1 MLEHIPP
8 FHLWEVSPLLDHL
21 CRDALRPVRRRGR
34 IDPKALRV
42 LALGVETHLKNAGWI
57 LLCFHGFEND
67 GSGPVSENHC
77 DVTSLCGDVET
88 GGVDFATNHHH
99 SSALARLNQAVA
111 EIQRVQETAALSP
124 EIDTG
129 NFAGTESIMQEERGP
144 RELVLG
150 RERGEKDK
158 IEVLR
163 IQLGGLKRALTGH
176 LSQVGGGLSVDD
188 PASLFDT
195 GSLLNPFV
203 GRVHPFGEIVVR
215 DDLIRDAHTGPDD
228 LGPQVSTHFLGSP
241 DSSWFRSAR
250 LSIVARLPRSGP
262 FLHPA

>member
-1 MLEHIPP
+1 M
-8 FHLWEVSPLLDHL
+8 
-21 CRDALRPVRRRGR
+21 
-34 IDPKALRV
+34 
-42 LALGVETHLKNAGWI
+42 LALSVETNLKNAGWAF
-57 LLCFHGFEND
+57 LCFHGFEND
-67 GSGPVSENHC
+67 RSGPVSENDC
-77 DVTSLCGDVET
+77 DIASLCGHIES
-88 GGVDFATNHHH
+88 GGVDLATHHHH

-124 EIDTG
+124 QIDTG
-129 NFAGTESIMQEERGP
+129 NFAGSELIMQEERGP

-158 IEVLR
+158 IEVLC

-176 LSQVGGGLSVDD
+176 LRQVGGGLPVDD
-188 PASLFDT
+188 PAPLFDA

-215 DDLIRDAHTGPDD
+215 DDLIRDAHACPDD

-250 LSIVARLPRSGP
+250 FSIVARLPRSGP